1 VEGLGLGYNSMIA
14 GFMEVI
20 SFLGLSKF
28 FIISAV
34 FINKIPRKKG
44 IAGFYSVVIIIGLM
58 FWFDFVKNNMI
69 VGTMFMGVSRIFSS
83 IFYMNLAVSYT
94 LIASV
99 QT

>member
-1 VEGLGLGYNSMIA
+1 MIA

-34 FINKIPRKKG
+34 FINKIPRRKG
-44 IAGFYSVVIIIGLM
+44 IAGFYSVVIIIGMM

-83 IFYMNLAVSYT
+83 IF
-94 LIASV
+94 
-99 QT
+99 